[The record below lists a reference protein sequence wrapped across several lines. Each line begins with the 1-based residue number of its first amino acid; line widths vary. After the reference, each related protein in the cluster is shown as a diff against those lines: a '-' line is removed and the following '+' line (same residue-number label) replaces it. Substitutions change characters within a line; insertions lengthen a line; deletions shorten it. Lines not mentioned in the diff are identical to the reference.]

1 MIAASR
7 TPRRSRP
14 AWCATRADLAGV
26 RWGWGQLAVV
36 CRVRVRVVESPPS
49 PDRDGPARSGAVLGA
64 VFGALRP
71 TVDGASAWAGAVR
84 GVVRV
89 LAGLAKVAVGRACF
103 PVAGPDGVRFGVVG
117 AAESPD
123 ATDLLAAAF
132 GRVDPAG
139 GVPGIAEAGAAA
151 ADRAVVRG
159 SRAGAVFLLCRGAVG
174 AAAAAWA
181 DA

>member
-1 MIAASR
+1 MR
-7 TPRRSRP
+7 
-14 AWCATRADLAGV
+14 LAPILPGRGGV
-26 RWGWGQLAVV
+26 GQLAVV
-36 CRVRVRVVESPPS
+36 GRVRVRVVESPPS
-49 PDRDGPARSGAVLGA
+49 PDRDGPARSAAVLGA

-89 LAGLAKVAVGRACF
+89 LAGLARVAVDRACF
-103 PVAGPDGVRFGVVG
+103 PVVGRDAVRFGVVG
-117 AAESPD
+117 AAEPPD
-123 ATDLLAAAF
+123 VTDLLAAVF

-139 GVPGIAEAGAAA
+139 GVFGFAEAGAASA
-151 ADRAVVRG
+151 VRAVVRG
-159 SRAGAVFLLCRGAVG
+159 SRAGVVFLLCRGAVG

>member
-1 MIAASR
+1 MR
-7 TPRRSRP
+7 
-14 AWCATRADLAGV
+14 LAPILP
-26 RWGWGQLAVV
+26 GWGRDQLPVV
-36 CRVRVRVVESPPS
+36 DRVRVRVVESPPS
-49 PDRDGPARSGAVLGA
+49 PDREGPARSGDVLGA